1 MNAIDYQTILNSL
14 NLAKQIL
21 GFYANEENYEPK
33 LGSNALILSDR
44 GHQARYAI
52 DTIKKISEPDYGEL
66 EQNIKLKIKD
76 EAMLE
81 HQKVEIEKAFK
92 TMGSFIDEY
101 KKKYDALLDSGMFFE
116 KYPDLSGSWVADKDE
131 FINKI
136 LTGK

>member
-1 MNAIDYQTILNSL
+1 MNAIDYQAILNSL

-33 LGSNALILSDR
+33 LGADALILSDR

-66 EQNIKLKIKD
+66 EQNIKSKIKD

-81 HQKVEIEKAFK
+81 HQKVEIEKALK
-92 TMGSFIDEY
+92 SMGSFIDEY
-101 KKKYDALLDSGMFFE
+101 KKKYDELLDSGMFFE
-116 KYPDLSGSWVADKDE
+116 KFPKLTGSWVADKEE
-131 FINKI
+131 FINIIITSK
-136 LTGK
+136 